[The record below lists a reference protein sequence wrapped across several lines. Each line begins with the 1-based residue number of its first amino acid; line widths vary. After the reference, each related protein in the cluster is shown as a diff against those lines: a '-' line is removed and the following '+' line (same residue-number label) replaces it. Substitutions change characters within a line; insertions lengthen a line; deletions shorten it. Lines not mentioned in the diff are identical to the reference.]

1 MMIGGRGRFLNE
13 LSRRAARHTAP
24 PSNTNRVDGSGT
36 VDDELVPLG
45 LSVLVSVSVAV
56 QSRVKALKTVEDPN
70 VFFVLGSNSIGTS
83 PRFRPTFLRA
93 HRRQLYEDS

>member
-1 MMIGGRGRFLNE
+1 MIGGRGRFLDE
-13 LSRRAARHTAP
+13 LSRRAARQTAP

-70 VFFVLGSNSIGTS
+70 VFFVLGSNSIRHIA
-83 PRFRPTFLRA
+83 PFPANFLRA